1 MRLAPQ
7 EVQDV
12 GGAQGG
18 DRGGHQLALEGL
30 QGRPVGEQDIAGVL
44 TLIDDPPVAGE
55 ASAFDVGQQRIDQGC
70 LPLQERRP
78 VRASHDGVY
87 VKC

>member
-1 MRLAPQ
+1 LTALALRRKRTRQPLPAVDRDLTGKCRVRLAPE

-18 DRGGHQLALEGL
+18 GGHQLALEGL

-44 TLIDDPPVAGE
+44 TLID
-55 ASAFDVGQQRIDQGC
+55 Q
-70 LPLQERRP
+70 
-78 VRASHDGVY
+78 
-87 VKC
+87 

>member
-1 MRLAPQ
+1 MIVELNCVGLEAEAHPAAFGAPSAVDRDLTGKCRVRLAPQ

-18 DRGGHQLALEGL
+18 GGHQLALEGL

-44 TLIDDPPVAGE
+44 TLID
-55 ASAFDVGQQRIDQGC
+55 Q
-70 LPLQERRP
+70 
-78 VRASHDGVY
+78 
-87 VKC
+87 